1 MFSCLNI
8 RQNLVVKCSIKYAS
22 ILHIFSFSCNL
33 QISLNTTPLKFEHFI
48 DVFFLNSLRTK
59 KNDFIFMRW
68 TVIWGF
74 LLSWVLFSFNFT
86 RIVFQMFKRIIQK
99 PTNQLNTVIRF
110 LVLHL
115 LPLRSTSMYKVLN
128 LLLLFQIKINTANAM
143 IGKCTPFMDHQIM
156 RNCFVSKLLCHF
168 SLTNGLKG

>member
-1 MFSCLNI
+1 MTSFDTIQFMYRCNNKIISKQRKKNEKLNF
-8 RQNLVVKCSIKYAS
+8 NCEVD
-22 ILHIFSFSCNL
+22 F
-33 QISLNTTPLKFEHFI
+33 FI
-48 DVFFLNSLRTK
+48 VSLRTK

>member
-1 MFSCLNI
+1 MNRCNNKIISKQRKKNKRLNF
-8 RQNLVVKCSIKYAS
+8 NWEVD
-22 ILHIFSFSCNL
+22 F
-33 QISLNTTPLKFEHFI
+33 FI
-48 DVFFLNSLRTK
+48 VSLRTK
-59 KNDFIFMRW
+59 KNNYLHVVNCNFGGVPFI
-68 TVIWGF
+68 
-74 LLSWVLFSFNFT
+74 LSAFSLNFT
-86 RIVFQMFKRIIQK
+86 HIVFQMFKRIIQK

>member
-1 MFSCLNI
+1 MTSFDTIQFMYRCNNEIISKQRKKNEKLNF
-8 RQNLVVKCSIKYAS
+8 NCEVD
-22 ILHIFSFSCNL
+22 F
-33 QISLNTTPLKFEHFI
+33 FI
-48 DVFFLNSLRTK
+48 VSLRTK

-143 IGKCTPFMDHQIM
+143 IGKCTPFIDHQIM

>member
-1 MFSCLNI
+1 MTSFDTIQFMYRCNNKIISKQRKKNEKLNF
-8 RQNLVVKCSIKYAS
+8 NCEVD
-22 ILHIFSFSCNL
+22 F
-33 QISLNTTPLKFEHFI
+33 FI
-48 DVFFLNSLRTK
+48 VSLRTK

-115 LPLRSTSMYKVLN
+115 SPLRSTSMYKVLN

>member
-1 MFSCLNI
+1 MTSFDTIQFMYRCNNKIISKQRKKNEKLNF
-8 RQNLVVKCSIKYAS
+8 NCEVD
-22 ILHIFSFSCNL
+22 F
-33 QISLNTTPLKFEHFI
+33 FI
-48 DVFFLNSLRTK
+48 VSLRTK

-168 SLTNGLKG
+168 NLTNGLKG

>member
-1 MFSCLNI
+1 MTSFDTIQFMYRCNNKIISKQRKKNEKLNF
-8 RQNLVVKCSIKYAS
+8 NCEVD
-22 ILHIFSFSCNL
+22 F
-33 QISLNTTPLKFEHFI
+33 FI
-48 DVFFLNSLRTK
+48 VSLRTK

-86 RIVFQMFKRIIQK
+86 RIVFKMFKRIIQK

>member
-1 MFSCLNI
+1 MTSFDTIQFMYRCNNKIISKQRKKNEKLNF
-8 RQNLVVKCSIKYAS
+8 NCEVD
-22 ILHIFSFSCNL
+22 F
-33 QISLNTTPLKFEHFI
+33 FI
-48 DVFFLNSLRTK
+48 VSLRTK

-168 SLTNGLKG
+168 SLTNGSKG

>member
-1 MFSCLNI
+1 MTSFDTIQFMYRCNNKIISKQRKKNEKLNF
-8 RQNLVVKCSIKYAS
+8 NCEVD
-22 ILHIFSFSCNL
+22 F
-33 QISLNTTPLKFEHFI
+33 FI
-48 DVFFLNSLRTK
+48 VSLRTK

-143 IGKCTPFMDHQIM
+143 IGKCTPFIDHQIM

>member
-1 MFSCLNI
+1 MTSFDTIQFMYRCNNKIISKQRKKNEKLNF
-8 RQNLVVKCSIKYAS
+8 NCEVD
-22 ILHIFSFSCNL
+22 F
-33 QISLNTTPLKFEHFI
+33 FI
-48 DVFFLNSLRTK
+48 VSLRTK

-68 TVIWGF
+68 TLIWGF

>member
-1 MFSCLNI
+1 MTSFDTIQFMYRCNNTIISKQRKKNEKLNF
-8 RQNLVVKCSIKYAS
+8 NCEVD
-22 ILHIFSFSCNL
+22 F
-33 QISLNTTPLKFEHFI
+33 FI
-48 DVFFLNSLRTK
+48 VSLRTK